1 MCASVIS
8 RTFILGTE
16 SHPGALESL
25 EQVGLSGRVPSL
37 ADPEAGCWINTGSGM
52 SVSHSGVFWAI
63 LVPPAHPT
71 PSGKG
76 LHGFKNE
83 DLSTS

>member
-1 MCASVIS
+1 
-8 RTFILGTE
+8 
-16 SHPGALESL
+16 
-25 EQVGLSGRVPSL
+25 
-37 ADPEAGCWINTGSGM
+37 M
-52 SVSHSGVFWAI
+52 SVFHSGVFWAI